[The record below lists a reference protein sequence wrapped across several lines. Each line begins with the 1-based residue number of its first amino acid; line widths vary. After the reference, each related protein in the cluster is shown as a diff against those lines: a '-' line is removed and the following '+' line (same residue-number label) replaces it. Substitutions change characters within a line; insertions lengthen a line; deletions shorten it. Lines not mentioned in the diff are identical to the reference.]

1 MQNRETR
8 DGARKPQR
16 VELGAGETSTEGTT
30 KTTCATSS
38 SVPRA
43 QSPLQPTNSATRRR
57 RAESERRTACWE
69 SLWEL
74 WAGPSVTFD
83 PGPRFV
89 SVFLSS
95 GPSPQIRGTDLP
107 YLHLALRAAPP
118 SGSGNFAPAT
128 LRLGDDSGPVGP

>member
-1 MQNRETR
+1 ML
-8 DGARKPQR
+8 GSPSGSSWGLARLARR
-16 VELGAGETSTEGTT
+16 VRLKQPAEPRVPCLGPN
-30 KTTCATSS
+30 
-38 SVPRA
+38 PR
-43 QSPLQPTNSATRRR
+43 SNPHCATRRR

-83 PGPRFV
+83 PGPRVV